1 MAHGGALIYPPAD
14 VKDAP
19 LQPRVQVFVC
29 GHARAADDPL
39 RSGCGESGP
48 AVFGALKRATVG
60 GGIAARAWVTATGCL
75 GHCPGRG
82 CAVAIHPRNEH
93 LVEVVEGDVPAVLE
107 RALGIR

>member
-1 MAHGGALIYPPAD
+1 MREAAAR
-14 VKDAP
+14 
-19 LQPRVQVFVC
+19 PRVHLLVC
-29 GHARAADDPL
+29 TNARRPDDPL